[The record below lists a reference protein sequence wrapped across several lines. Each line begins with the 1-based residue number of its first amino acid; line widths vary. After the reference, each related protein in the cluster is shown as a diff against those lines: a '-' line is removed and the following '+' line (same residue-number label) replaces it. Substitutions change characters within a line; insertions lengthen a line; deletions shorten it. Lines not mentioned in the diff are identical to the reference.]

1 MTRDRSWF
9 GRALLGC
16 AVLIGVLGMH
26 ALTGPY
32 PADGAMTGMAAMAE
46 THALDTA
53 PTPAVVL
60 TGADESMCGHTP
72 CVAVLR
78 GHTHPRPPGLLAEV
92 GVLLVAV
99 DAAGV
104 GEACP
109 LPLPRAPPLGP
120 SLTRLCISRT

>member
-16 AVLIGVLGMH
+16 AVLIGVLAMH
-26 ALTGPY
+26 VLTGPY
-32 PADGAMTGMAAMAE
+32 PAERSMSGTPAMAE
-46 THALDTA
+46 ALDTA
-53 PTPAVVL
+53 RTLAVVL
-60 TGADESMCGHTP
+60 TSADESMCGHTP

-78 GHTHPRPPGLLAEV
+78 GHTHPRPPSQVGEV
-92 GVLLVAV
+92 GVLLDATEAV
-99 DAAGV
+99 GAGDT
-104 GEACP
+104 GP

>member
-16 AVLIGVLGMH
+16 AVLIGVLAMH

-32 PADGAMTGMAAMAE
+32 PADRSMTGTSAMAE
-46 THALDTA
+46 AQALETA
-53 PTPAVVL
+53 PALAVVL
-60 TGADESMCGHTP
+60 TSADESMCGHTP

-78 GHTHPRPPGLLAEV
+78 GHTHPRPPSQLGEV
-92 GVLLVAV
+92 GVLL
-99 DAAGV
+99 DAAEAVGV
-104 GEACP
+104 GDTGP
-109 LPLPRAPPLGP
+109 LPLPRAPPPGP

>member
-16 AVLIGVLGMH
+16 AVLIGVLAMH

-46 THALDTA
+46 THAPA
-53 PTPAVVL
+53 PGLVL
-60 TGADESMCGHTP
+60 SAEDASMCGHTP
-72 CVAVLR
+72 CVAILR
-78 GHTHPRPPGLLAEV
+78 GHTQPRPPGLLAEV
-92 GVLLVAV
+92 GVLLDAV

-104 GEACP
+104 REACP
-109 LPLPRAPPLGP
+109 LPLPRAPPSGP